1 MKSKVAKA
9 KIWACREGEVMTT
22 TTAKKHRYLSQF
34 ALLFLAAVIGVSTH
48 AQPKVKTTEGW
59 IQGLVA
65 NDMAQFLGIPYA
77 QAPVG
82 DLRWQPPRP
91 AKKRSGVLQTQTFG
105 PRCVQRTAG
114 DNPPVASEDCLTLNI
129 WSPDVSAK
137 KQPVMFYVHGGGFRS
152 GSGEVPGEAL
162 AKHGVVVVSLN
173 YRLGPIGF
181 FAHPALDS
189 KTASFGLLDIVEALR
204 WVQNNIQS
212 FGGDPDNVTIFG
224 VSAGGM
230 AVNTLMV
237 SPTAQG
243 LFHKAIAQS
252 GYGTW
257 ALPRSG
263 NAQGTAPLGMDLR
276 PSPSA
281 EQLSAAI
288 VQKVNPQAQTKA
300 QLLALDGA
308 ELMQALAGFQLP
320 IVDGV
325 VLTGEPAALA
335 LQGAQHDVPFMMGG
349 CSFEGSVQPASGISL
364 TMFEDFHRDR
374 LAEAEKLY
382 ANEFAINREFG
393 LKQMF
398 GDNRYVLAARTM
410 IRSMSTKR
418 SPARLYYVD
427 FIPDSL
433 SKDWSGTPHGAD
445 GYFLWRGE
453 TTADEQIADL
463 SRRLQAY
470 WVNFAR
476 TGDPNGKGL
485 TNWPEYDE
493 TQDQWL
499 VFGLTDT
506 VQQRVAKERLD
517 YLEAHFMQRIGAVQ

>member
-1 MKSKVAKA
+1 
-9 KIWACREGEVMTT
+9 
-22 TTAKKHRYLSQF
+22 
-34 ALLFLAAVIGVSTH
+34 
-48 AQPKVKTTEGW
+48 
-59 IQGLVA
+59 
-65 NDMAQFLGIPYA
+65 
-77 QAPVG
+77 
-82 DLRWQPPRP
+82 
-91 AKKRSGVLQTQTFG
+91 
-105 PRCVQRTAG
+105 
-114 DNPPVASEDCLTLNI
+114 
-129 WSPDVSAK
+129 VSAK

-152 GSGEVPGEAL
+152 GSGEVPGEVL

-189 KTASFGLLDIVEALR
+189 KSASFGLLDIVEALR

-382 ANEFAINREFG
+382 ADEFAINREFG

>member
-1 MKSKVAKA
+1 MKSKVAEA

-34 ALLFLAAVIGVSTH
+34 ALLFLAAMIGVSTH

-152 GSGEVPGEAL
+152 GSGEVPGEVL

-189 KTASFGLLDIVEALR
+189 KAASFGLLDIVEALR

-243 LFHKAIAQS
+243 FHKAIAQS

-257 ALPRSG
+257 ALPRSR
-263 NAQGTAPLGMDLR
+263 NAQVQYAGNGPTT
-276 PSPSA
+276 SPSA

-300 QLLALDGA
+300 QLLALDGV
-308 ELMQALAGFQLP
+308 ELMQALAGFQLL
-320 IVDGV
+320 IVGGV

-335 LQGAQHDVPFMMGG
+335 LRAQHDVPFMMVAVVLRQ
-349 CSFEGSVQPASGISL
+349 CATRPASL

-382 ANEFAINREFG
+382 ADEFAINREFG

-418 SPARLYYVD
+418 SIARLYYVD

>member
-1 MKSKVAKA
+1 M
-9 KIWACREGEVMTT
+9 
-22 TTAKKHRYLSQF
+22 
-34 ALLFLAAVIGVSTH
+34 
-48 AQPKVKTTEGW
+48 
-59 IQGLVA
+59 
-65 NDMAQFLGIPYA
+65 
-77 QAPVG
+77 
-82 DLRWQPPRP
+82 
-91 AKKRSGVLQTQTFG
+91 
-105 PRCVQRTAG
+105 
-114 DNPPVASEDCLTLNI
+114 
-129 WSPDVSAK
+129 
-137 KQPVMFYVHGGGFRS
+137 
-152 GSGEVPGEAL
+152 
-162 AKHGVVVVSLN
+162 
-173 YRLGPIGF
+173 
-181 FAHPALDS
+181 
-189 KTASFGLLDIVEALR
+189 
-204 WVQNNIQS
+204 
-212 FGGDPDNVTIFG
+212 
-224 VSAGGM
+224 
-230 AVNTLMV
+230 
-237 SPTAQG
+237 
-243 LFHKAIAQS
+243 
-252 GYGTW
+252 
-257 ALPRSG
+257 
-263 NAQGTAPLGMDLR
+263 
-276 PSPSA
+276 
-281 EQLSAAI
+281 
-288 VQKVNPQAQTKA
+288 QKVNPQAQTKA

-335 LQGAQHDVPFMMGG
+335 LQGAQYDVPFMMGG

-382 ANEFAINREFG
+382 ADEFAINREFG